1 MKVLEIGC
9 GSGAFTTFAARV
21 VGNKGI
27 VYALD
32 IQPDMLYQLENKLSQ
47 SKNKDINNIKLLVSS
62 AYNLPFENNS
72 IDLVYMVTV
81 FGEIPDRKKALKEI
95 KRVLKPNGI
104 LAITE
109 LFLDPDYLLKSTIKK
124 LGEDVEFKL
133 DNITGNFWNYT
144 IRFKSPKG

>member
-1 MKVLEIGC
+1 
-9 GSGAFTTFAARV
+9 
-21 VGNKGI
+21 
-27 VYALD
+27 
-32 IQPDMLYQLENKLSQ
+32 
-47 SKNKDINNIKLLVSS
+47 
-62 AYNLPFENNS
+62 
-72 IDLVYMVTV
+72 MVTV
-81 FGEIPDRKKALKEI
+81 FGEIPERKKALKEI

-133 DNITGNFWNYT
+133 DNISGNFWNYT